1 MTAALSYGRTAAENG
16 RAPLSM
22 PRPTA
27 EQSYLLVVH
36 GRLRSRIVERMGI
49 PPFRG
54 ELIFDDELG
63 RPGVGYVVEALG
75 PSPLPNDRRTCA
87 TLRTLSG

>member
-1 MTAALSYGRTAAENG
+1 M
-16 RAPLSM
+16 
-22 PRPTA
+22 
-27 EQSYLLVVH
+27 VH
-36 GRLRSRIVERMGI
+36 GRLRSRIVERMGV

-63 RPGVGYVVEALG
+63 RPGRGYVVEKLG

-87 TLRTLSG
+87 TLRTLS